1 MSNVGIENYFGGWGG
16 GLLLEVLSPKRLLL
30 LTAMEGDKGGGGRGG
45 DGKEKAGQASPEA
58 IRYTRI
64 YIKTKFKSQNVT
76 NIPSPDCMTTRIQ
89 NFSNADSQRSLCR
102 FNL

>member
-1 MSNVGIENYFGGWGG
+1 MSNVGIKNYFGGWGVAPGSVESEEAVASHCNGEEG
-16 GLLLEVLSPKRLLL
+16 GN
-30 LTAMEGDKGGGGRGG
+30 KGGGE

-76 NIPSPDCMTTRIQ
+76 NIPAPDCMTTRIQ
-89 NFSNADSQRSLCR
+89 HLSKVAL
-102 FNL
+102 